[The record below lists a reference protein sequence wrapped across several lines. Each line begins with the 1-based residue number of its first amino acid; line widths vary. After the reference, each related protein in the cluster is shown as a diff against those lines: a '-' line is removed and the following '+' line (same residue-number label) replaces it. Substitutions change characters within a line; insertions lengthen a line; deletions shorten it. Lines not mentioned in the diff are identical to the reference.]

1 MSPGYIVLGI
11 VVLLVIFVISKY
23 NGIIQMRNNRQNAFA
38 DIDVQLQQR
47 FDLVPNLVETVKG
60 YASHEQAVYD
70 KIMES
75 RKAYAGAESIDEKMA
90 ANTMLGGALGKILA
104 IAESNPELKANQN
117 FMQLQSE
124 LSDIENK
131 LAAARRFFNSATN
144 EYNTYIQVFPTN
156 VVANTFGF
164 KSELSFEPE
173 NREEV
178 VKAPKVHF

>member
-1 MSPGYIVLGI
+1 MFAYVAIGVA
-11 VVLLVIFVISKY
+11 VLLALFAISKY
-23 NGIIQMRNNRQNAFA
+23 NGIVQLRNNRQNAFA

-60 YASHEQAVYD
+60 YAKHEQAVFD

-75 RKAYAGAESIDEKMA
+75 RKAYAGARSVDEKIS
-90 ANTMLGGALGKILA
+90 ANEMLGGMLGKILA

-117 FMQLQSE
+117 FLQLQSE

-131 LAAARRFFNSATN
+131 LAAARRFFNSSTN
-144 EYNTYIQVFPTN
+144 EYNTYIQMFP
-156 VVANTFGF
+156 ANLFAGMFGF
-164 KSELSFEPE
+164 KSELSFEPK

-178 VKAPKVHF
+178 ANAPKASF